1 MQIIT
6 GNTEKKQIMEQVIQ
20 CHLGVD
26 GDPPDRHRIASHH
39 WLLALLQ
46 WQLKVK
52 NCHWM
57 NPLTRQEATQLGTS
71 CNIIDCHP
79 NSNDNNN
86 GTVLV

>member
-46 WQLKVK
+46 WQLKMK
-52 NCHWM
+52 NL
-57 NPLTRQEATQLGTS
+57 PLDGSIDKTRGHSAG
-71 CNIIDCHP
+71 N
-79 NSNDNNN
+79 
-86 GTVLV
+86 VL